1 MQTLHPVL
9 KRGGLYWDRT
19 LLPPPL
25 FEERYKRI
33 QAAIVASGDDAWLI
47 YGDAQRYGAL
57 AYATHYV
64 TRLRSALALIPKS
77 GPPVLLAA
85 VGSRDIPASKVLTWV
100 DDLRPFGRLPAS
112 TIELVAGAGLDR
124 GKLGTVCF
132 DDAMPIAEWD
142 AIVAGLPNVRWTP
155 RDVEYTA
162 LRPARHLAER
172 HGARKPGTV
181 VERGLLV
188 ARHVFKPGLT
198 VRQATALVDRE
209 MRREAAEDVRILVA
223 SGDQIGV
230 QLRPPDERVLAEGD
244 VVMLF
249 VAAEVQRYWAEGAQT
264 LVLGPVPPAV
274 RELSAKAARAVG
286 AMETAAKAGAPVKS
300 VAEAAR
306 AIIGAGV
313 LWDVANRYGLGHG
326 IGLDSDL
333 PPAISLDATD
343 TIDREVILALH
354 VVLHDGSYGAV
365 AGNTFLIH
373 GKESS
378 ELSNHP
384 PLIDGVPK

>member
-9 KRGGLYWDRT
+9 KRGGLYWDRA
-19 LLPPPL
+19 LLPPVL

-33 QAAIVASGDDAWLI
+33 QEAIAAAGDDAWLV

-77 GPPVLLAA
+77 GLPVLLAA

-100 DDLRPFGRLPAS
+100 DDMRPFGRLPAS
-112 TIELVAGAGLDR
+112 TVELVTGAQLDR
-124 GKLGTVCF
+124 AKLGTVGF
-132 DDAMPIAEWD
+132 DDGMPIAEWD
-142 AIVAGLPNVRWTP
+142 AIAAGLPNVRWNR
-155 RDVEYTA
+155 RDAEFTA
-162 LRPARHLAER
+162 LRPARHLSER
-172 HGARKPGTV
+172 NAARKPGAV
-181 VERGLLV
+181 VERGLMV

-223 SGDQIGV
+223 SGEQAGV
-230 QLRPPDERVLAEGD
+230 QLRPPDDRMLAQGD
-244 VVMLF
+244 VVLLF
-249 VAAEVQRYWAEGAQT
+249 VAAEVQRYWAEAAQT

-286 AMETAAKAGAPVKS
+286 AMETAAKSGAPVKS

-306 AIIGAGV
+306 GMLGAGV
-313 LWDVANRYGLGHG
+313 LWDVANTYGLGHG

-333 PPAISLDATD
+333 PPVISLDSTE
-343 TIDREVILALH
+343 TIEREVILALH
-354 VVLHDGSYGAV
+354 VVLHDGGHGAV

-378 ELSNHP
+378 ELSTHP
-384 PLIDGVPK
+384 PLVDGVPK